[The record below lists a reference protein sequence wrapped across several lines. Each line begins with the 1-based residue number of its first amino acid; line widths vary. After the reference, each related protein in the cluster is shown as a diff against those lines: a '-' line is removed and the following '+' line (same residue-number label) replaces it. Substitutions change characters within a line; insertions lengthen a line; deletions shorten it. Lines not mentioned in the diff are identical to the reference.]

1 VSYSHIEPNPLPQEK
16 PCDAVISQER
26 SWEPDPSGHDLDLLL
41 APINRQDLSPEDG
54 PRLAKEYKKAAR
66 RYNLAYHH
74 VTIRNRAVAS
84 WYLVSGVKNRLL
96 NFVRRIRSTCSRQH
110 HHRPHRARSSLSSG
124 DSDGGGGEPS
134 SSAVRVASSGVL
146 S

>member
-1 VSYSHIEPNPLPQEK
+1 MSYSYIEPNPLPQEK
-16 PCDAVISQER
+16 PCDAVISEER
-26 SWEPDPSGHDLDLLL
+26 SWEPEPSGHDLDLSL

-74 VTIRNRAVAS
+74 ATIRNRLAVA
-84 WYLVSGVKNRLL
+84 LVSGVKNRLL
-96 NFVRRIRSTCSRQH
+96 NFVRRIRSTYSRQH
-110 HHRPHRARSSLSSG
+110 HRRPHRARSSLSSG
-124 DSDGGGGEPS
+124 DSDGGGEPS